1 MSKAIRL
8 LLLDDHPVILD
19 GLAAHLDAEPG
30 MSVVAR
36 CATPEA
42 ARRELAA
49 AEPDVAI
56 VDVKLQSSLTFELV
70 AEAKALRPELGLV
83 FITGHED
90 DVYLERAFQSGAHA
104 YVLKSEPLAE
114 IVEAVRHAVRG
125 ERYLSAETRLRF
137 PQLSRAGA
145 ETGDAV
151 QTRLS
156 LLTKRERE
164 ILHHVSQG
172 RSAKEISEI
181 LKISTWTVSNHKA
194 NIMAKLDIHNQ
205 VGLTRFAVSTG
216 LAGP

>member
-1 MSKAIRL
+1 MNKAIRL

-19 GLAAHLDAEPG
+19 GLAASLDAEPD

-36 CATPEA
+36 CATPDAARHELEA
-42 ARRELAA
+42 AA
-49 AEPDVAI
+49 PDVAI
-56 VDVKLQSSLTFELV
+56 VDVKLQAVLTFDLV
-70 AEAKALRPELGLV
+70 AEAKAARPDLGLV

-90 DVYLERAFQSGAHA
+90 DLYIERAFQSGAHA
-104 YVLKSEPLAE
+104 YVLKSEPLTEVA
-114 IVEAVRHAVRG
+114 EAVRHAARG
-125 ERYLSAETRLRF
+125 ERYLSPETRRRF

-145 ETGDAV
+145 ETV

-181 LKISTWTVSNHKA
+181 LKISTWTVTNHKA